1 MSIEEYIEWYV
12 LYIPAAVYGWGLVVF
27 LMALLLMTVW
37 KGWKGVRYALWL
49 LLVEYTALLLHFTV
63 FIRNTT
69 GKHEMILMPLWSY
82 VAIHG
87 GMKVLMQEV
96 LSNVVVFIPIGFLL
110 GIVLRKSGLAG
121 VMAVGIGIS
130 VVIEL
135 LQFTMMRGFCE
146 TDDVIHN
153 AVGCL
158 IGWGLGKSLPLSPPK
173 REGGFD
179 KG

>member
-1 MSIEEYIEWYV
+1 
-12 LYIPAAVYGWGLVVF
+12 
-27 LMALLLMTVW
+27 
-37 KGWKGVRYALWL
+37 
-49 LLVEYTALLLHFTV
+49 
-63 FIRNTT
+63 
-69 GKHEMILMPLWSY
+69 MILTPFWSY
-82 VAIHG
+82 TAIHG
-87 GMKVLMQEV
+87 GTKVLMQEV

-110 GIVLRKSGLAG
+110 GIVLRKGGLAG

-158 IGWGLGKSLPLSPPK
+158 IGCGLGKSLPIEKVRISP
-173 REGGFD
+173 
-179 KG
+179 

>member
-1 MSIEEYIEWYV
+1 M

-27 LMALLLMTVW
+27 LLALLLLMVW
-37 KGWKGVRYALWL
+37 KGFRRGLRYALAL

-63 FIRNTT
+63 FIRPAT
-69 GKHEMILMPLWSY
+69 GKHEMILTPFWSY
-82 VAIHG
+82 TAIHG
-87 GMKVLMQEV
+87 GAKVLMQEV

-110 GIVLRKSGLAG
+110 GIVLRKGGLAG

-135 LQFTMMRGFCE
+135 LQLTMMRGFCE

-158 IGWGLGKSLPLSPPK
+158 MGYGVSKVI
-173 REGGFD
+173 R
-179 KG
+179 

>member
-12 LYIPAAVYGWGLVVF
+12 LYIPASVYGWGLGVF
-27 LMALLLMTVW
+27 LVALLLLTAW
-37 KGWKGVRYALWL
+37 KGFRRGLRYALAL

-63 FIRNTT
+63 FIRPAT
-69 GKHEMILMPLWSY
+69 GKHEMILTPFWSY
-82 VAIHG
+82 TAIHG
-87 GMKVLMQEV
+87 GAKVLMQEV

-110 GIVLRKSGLAG
+110 GIVLRKGGLAG

-135 LQFTMMRGFCE
+135 LQLTMMRGFCE

-179 KG
+179 